1 MPLHARAL
9 VNQQTLADFLGQKFD
24 EEIPEGES
32 SLIEIINTV
41 TLEIEK
47 RLGRTF
53 VNASP
58 RTELLS
64 GSDRPYIYTINSP
77 AVSITTFKIRTVGN
91 TFTLVSSAW
100 IINSEHADD
109 TTLFEIST
117 KLYSPNGEIFAR
129 GFKNY
134 EIIYVPAWET
144 RGDLPDNLLHGA
156 MQLMSLRL
164 KQKERKL
171 AGVTSVS
178 FDDEQQSI
186 SFDWPR
192 EIEDMLAPFSN
203 NPL

>member
-1 MPLHARAL
+1 MLLHARAL

-24 EEIPEGES
+24 EEIPEGED
-32 SLIEIINTV
+32 SLTHVINSV

-53 VNASP
+53 INTDP

-64 GSDRPYIYTINSP
+64 GSNRPYIYTINSP

-91 TFTLVSSAW
+91 TFTLVSTAW

-109 TTLFEIST
+109 VTLYEIST

-129 GFKNY
+129 GVKNY
-134 EIIYVPAWET
+134 EIVYVPAWKS
-144 RGDLPDNLLHGA
+144 RGNLPENLIHGA

-164 KQKERKL
+164 KQKERRL
-171 AGVTSVS
+171 VGVTSVS

-186 SFDWPR
+186 GFDWPR
-192 EIEDMLAPFSN
+192 DIEDLLAPFSN
-203 NPL
+203 NAL